1 MSQII
6 LVEICGIP
14 RSIAF
19 TLGQLDMESL
29 DFSEVHRY
37 LVRRPLVLGR
47 DTTGGSRFA

>member
-19 TLGQLDMESL
+19 TLGQLDM